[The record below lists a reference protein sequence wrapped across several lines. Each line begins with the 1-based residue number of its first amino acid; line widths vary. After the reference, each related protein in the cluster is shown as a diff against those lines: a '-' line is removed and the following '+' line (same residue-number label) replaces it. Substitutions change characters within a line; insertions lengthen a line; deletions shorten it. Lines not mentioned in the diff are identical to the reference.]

1 MAIATAILM
10 GLLIER
16 LILRPLLG
24 EPVLAVVMV
33 TIALATV
40 LGGLATLLWGAEY
53 KAYHG
58 LLPTINLKVGAI
70 SVPSESLIGLIV
82 SVICVAIL
90 MLLFR
95 YTKIG
100 LAMRATAEDLQVV
113 QSVGIKAT
121 TVYAVSWVIASVVG
135 VIGGIL
141 LGGVSGANMELANI
155 GLKAFAVVLL
165 GGVNSVGGAIVG
177 GIILGMLEN
186 VAAGYL
192 DPLLPGGATGPGIP
206 LYRYDHRAHLQA
218 ARAVRPGQDR
228 EGLTHGLSAQEPF
241 TKTTRRIWPSSTRR
255 LQWGAVMCLPH
266 LFSSPARSFC
276 SDRMLTILTMMGI
289 SVISVHGLNILTG
302 YCGQIS
308 IGHAGFMAVGGYTSA
323 ILCAK
328 LGLPFWAALP
338 CGALAAGIAG
348 SDLRPPVLEDQ
359 GLLPHHGDHRRPFHH
374 HLDHH
379 PAPQHHR
386 RH

>member
-1 MAIATAILM
+1 MTFFLQLVVTGLAQGMVYALIAIGFVIILKCSEVFNIAQGHFVLIGGYLGYTFLVTCGLPIWAALGAAIVTAIVM

-24 EPVLAVVMV
+24 EPVLAVIMV
-33 TIALATV
+33 TIALATI

-58 LLPTINLKVGAI
+58 LLPTITLTIGTI
-70 SVPSESLIGLIV
+70 SIPSESLIGLIV
-82 SVICVAIL
+82 SMICVVIL

-113 QSVGIKAT
+113 QSVGIRAT
-121 TVYAVSWVIASVVG
+121 TVYAVSWIIACVVG

-165 GGVNSVGGAIVG
+165 GGVNSVGGAIVA

-192 DPLLPGGATGPGIP
+192 DPLLPGGGLAQVFPFIVMIIVLIFRPYGLFG
-206 LYRYDHRAHLQA
+206 L
-218 ARAVRPGQDR
+218 VRI
-228 EGLTHGLSAQEPF
+228 E
-241 TKTTRRIWPSSTRR
+241 RI
-255 LQWGAVMCLPH
+255 
-266 LFSSPARSFC
+266 
-276 SDRMLTILTMMGI
+276 
-289 SVISVHGLNILTG
+289 
-302 YCGQIS
+302 
-308 IGHAGFMAVGGYTSA
+308 
-323 ILCAK
+323 
-328 LGLPFWAALP
+328 
-338 CGALAAGIAG
+338 
-348 SDLRPPVLEDQ
+348 
-359 GLLPHHGDHRRPFHH
+359 
-374 HLDHH
+374 
-379 PAPQHHR
+379 
-386 RH
+386 